1 MAKIAFSKLNKVK
14 SLPAKTVKFNDCD
27 IEIEQYLPLEKKVD
41 LIIDVIEQS
50 GNGEEGFFN
59 LVKLEA
65 YYRIE
70 MIKAYTN
77 ISFTDKQMEDVTKIY
92 DALILNDIWA
102 FVEDNIPETERGYIW
117 NSILALAEE
126 ITKYNNSILG
136 VLKSIVQDYD
146 GLNLEASDI
155 QAKLADPQ
163 NLALLKSILGNAIGQ
178 LG

>member
-14 SLPAKTVKFNDCD
+14 SLPAKTIKFNDCD

-41 LIIDVIEQS
+41 LMVAVIEQS

-77 ISFTDKQMEDVTKIY
+77 INFTEKQLEDVTKIY
-92 DALILNDIWA
+92 DALMLNDIWA
-102 FVEDNIPETERGYIW
+102 FIEDNIPDTERDYIW

-126 ITKYNNSILG
+126 ITKYNNSVLG
-136 VLKSIVQDYD
+136 VLKQVTQNYDTMNLDAQSIYQ
-146 GLNLEASDI
+146 
-155 QAKLADPQ
+155 KLADPQ
-163 NLALLKSILGNAIGQ
+163 NLTLLKGMVDQTGLVN
-178 LG
+178 